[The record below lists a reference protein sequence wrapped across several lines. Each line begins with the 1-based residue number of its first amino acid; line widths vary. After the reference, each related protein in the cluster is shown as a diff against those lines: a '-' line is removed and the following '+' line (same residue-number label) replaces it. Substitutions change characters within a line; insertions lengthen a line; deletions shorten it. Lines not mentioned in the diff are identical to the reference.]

1 MTGESDVKGSGGA
14 GGTEGAGGRRVE
26 GGAGKG
32 DGVPKT
38 LTIVL
43 TKGPYT
49 SEAADMALKTA
60 LAARRKGYKVN
71 LFLYLDGTWV
81 SHVTKEKSYSNP
93 GEWLRSAISR
103 GVDVSACERCSE
115 ARDLEEGAIVEGVK
129 ILGTYHMIDLIKA
142 SDRVLTF
149 GG

>member
-1 MTGESDVKGSGGA
+1 MTGASTGLGPGGA
-14 GGTEGAGGRRVE
+14 TGEGGRRIE

-32 DGVPKT
+32 GGAPKT
-38 LTIVL
+38 LTIIL
-43 TKGPYT
+43 TRGPYI

-60 LAARRKGYKVN
+60 LAARRKGYRVN
-71 LFLYLDGTWV
+71 LFLYLDGTWT
-81 SHVTKEKSYSNP
+81 SHVTKEKTYNNP

-103 GVDVSACERCSE
+103 GVEVTACERCSE
-115 ARDLEEGAIVEGVK
+115 ARDLEEGAIVEGVR